1 MPEIINNN
9 NLQTIYNKKI
19 REYSWFKPTKKKT
32 LTYSLNENFKKLII
46 PSMENNYSKNFKN
59 FKLGN
64 FIRKGSFGEVYKLN
78 GTNMIFKVIKN
89 TGDDGY
95 TYEEYISLR
104 FHELLQK
111 YLQSNDKLKLKY
123 LCILHEYGFVDKK
136 SNDSNIYA
144 IMDNCGKELGQY
156 INELKQSNNLTLEI
170 IIYIMIECCKALEIL
185 HNIGYSHLDIKPQN
199 FLVVEESNTYVVY
212 NNVKELEKFGKIIQ
226 IKIID
231 FGFIA
236 KKNSIIKKR
245 GTRLYE
251 SPEMLLNEYITVN
264 EKFDI
269 FSLGCFFIQLILFYC
284 YFIDSD
290 DVTLIPICPII
301 PSIKSIN
308 ENFYK
313 SSDRLNYYNDNI
325 SIDKDISLIKSSL
338 IQKYSENKN
347 KIEFKISNN
356 NNRSNTINIV
366 QKLISKNTKFTDS
379 IVNKITIILKK
390 MIIYENAR
398 YSNISEIISDLEK
411 VFLFS
416 NNNG

>member
-32 LTYSLNENFKKLII
+32 LTSLSIEKFKKIII
-46 PSMENNYSKNFKN
+46 PSIENNFSKNFKN

-64 FIRKGSFGEVYKLN
+64 LIGEGSFGEVYKLN

-136 SNDSNIYA
+136 SNDSDIYA
-144 IMDNCGKELGQY
+144 IMDNCGKELGKY
-156 INELKQSNNLTLEI
+156 INELKKSNILTLEI

-199 FLVVEESNTYVVY
+199 FLVVEESNTDVVS
-212 NNVKELEKFGKIIQ
+212 NNVKELKKFSKIIQ

-236 KKNSIIKKR
+236 KK
-245 GTRLYE
+245 
-251 SPEMLLNEYITVN
+251 
-264 EKFDI
+264 
-269 FSLGCFFIQLILFYC
+269 
-284 YFIDSD
+284 
-290 DVTLIPICPII
+290 IP
-301 PSIKSIN
+301 
-308 ENFYK
+308 
-313 SSDRLNYYNDNI
+313 
-325 SIDKDISLIKSSL
+325 
-338 IQKYSENKN
+338 
-347 KIEFKISNN
+347 
-356 NNRSNTINIV
+356 
-366 QKLISKNTKFTDS
+366 
-379 IVNKITIILKK
+379 
-390 MIIYENAR
+390 
-398 YSNISEIISDLEK
+398 
-411 VFLFS
+411 
-416 NNNG
+416 